1 MLFGEQSGLWNSD
14 EKYIEKLIF
23 QPEIRVNFSDGTSF
37 TSVGEEPAIED
48 ESYEDF
54 RYRGREQRARG
65 HLCSATWGNFDP
77 QCLDDDDKRHLMVQL
92 VGEDPRE
99 PDIEDFST
107 KPPFFWVDGNHP
119 ALVNINASF
128 RQPTL
133 RSEYLPMFLPARYDP
148 SGRS

>member
-1 MLFGEQSGLWNSD
+1 MLVNNEEQSGLRNSD

-65 HLCSATWGNFDP
+65 HLCSATWG
-77 QCLDDDDKRHLMVQL
+77 L
-92 VGEDPRE
+92 
-99 PDIEDFST
+99 
-107 KPPFFWVDGNHP
+107 
-119 ALVNINASF
+119 
-128 RQPTL
+128 
-133 RSEYLPMFLPARYDP
+133 
-148 SGRS
+148 